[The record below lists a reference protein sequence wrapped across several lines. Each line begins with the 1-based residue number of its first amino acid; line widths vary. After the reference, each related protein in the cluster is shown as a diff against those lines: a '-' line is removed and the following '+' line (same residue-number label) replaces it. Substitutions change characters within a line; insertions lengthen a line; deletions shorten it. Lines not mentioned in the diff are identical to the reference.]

1 MVIIHPLKFKLY
13 RLDDIM
19 DHLNKLYFTLLKN
32 YNPNLNSSDPEFLI
46 LCYAHL
52 DDGRC
57 KQRIQ
62 CSSKQ
67 EAEALSSHI
76 EYLYN
81 KEKYELAVEKNQ
93 KIKTNAD
100 RVITQTIKECVGIVY
115 DGLDDKVFE
124 TAFELSKKQLD
135 EKKFGK
141 YLIYDMD
148 KLYEST
154 LLNYKLLT
162 AYPFDTI

>member
-1 MVIIHPLKFKLY
+1 MMKLTQ
-13 RLDDIM
+13 
-19 DHLNKLYFTLLKN
+19 LYLTLLKQ
-32 YNPNLNSSDPEFLI
+32 YNPNLDSSEPEFLI

-100 RVITQTIKECVGIVY
+100 RVIKQTIKECVRVVY

-135 EKKFGK
+135 EEKFGNHF
-141 YLIYDMD
+141 IHNMD
-148 KLYEST
+148 SLYENI
-154 LLNYKLLT
+154 LLNYKFLV
-162 AYPFDTI
+162 AYPFA

>member
-1 MVIIHPLKFKLY
+1 MH
-13 RLDDIM
+13 DET
-19 DHLNKLYFTLLKN
+19 NST
-32 YNPNLNSSDPEFLI
+32 SSDPEFLI

-57 KQRIQ
+57 KERIQ

-93 KIKTNAD
+93 KIKNNAD
-100 RVITQTIKECVGIVY
+100 RVIKQIIKECVGIVY

-124 TAFELSKKQLD
+124 TAFELSKMQLD
-135 EKKFGK
+135 EEKFGK

-148 KLYEST
+148 KLYERI
-154 LLNYKLLT
+154 LLNYRILT
-162 AYPFDTI
+162 SYPFE

>member
-1 MVIIHPLKFKLY
+1 MMKLTQ
-13 RLDDIM
+13 
-19 DHLNKLYFTLLKN
+19 LYLTLLKQ
-32 YNPNLNSSDPEFLI
+32 YNPNLDSSDPEFLI

-57 KQRIQ
+57 KERIQ

-93 KIKTNAD
+93 KIKNNAD
-100 RVITQTIKECVGIVY
+100 RVIKQIIKECVGIVY

-124 TAFELSKKQLD
+124 TAFELSKMQLD
-135 EKKFGK
+135 EEKFGK

-148 KLYEST
+148 KLYERI
-154 LLNYKLLT
+154 LLNYRILT
-162 AYPFDTI
+162 SYPFE

>member
-1 MVIIHPLKFKLY
+1 MKFKLY

-19 DHLNKLYFTLLKN
+19 KHLNQLYLTLLKQ
-32 YNPNLNSSDPEFLI
+32 YNPNLDSSDPEFLI

-57 KQRIQ
+57 KERIQ

-93 KIKTNAD
+93 KIKNNAD
-100 RVITQTIKECVGIVY
+100 RVIKQTIKECVGIVY

-124 TAFELSKKQLD
+124 TAFELSKCNWISNSLV
-135 EKKFGK
+135 
-141 YLIYDMD
+141 IISSINMD
-148 KLYEST
+148 SLYENI
-154 LLNYKLLT
+154 LLNYKFLA
-162 AYPFDTI
+162 AYPVA

>member
-1 MVIIHPLKFKLY
+1 MMKLTQ
-13 RLDDIM
+13 
-19 DHLNKLYFTLLKN
+19 LYLTLLKQ
-32 YNPNLNSSDPEFLI
+32 YNPNLDSSDPEFLI

-100 RVITQTIKECVGIVY
+100 RVIKQTIKECVGVVY
-115 DGLDDKVFE
+115 DGLDDKMFE
-124 TAFELSKKQLD
+124 TAFELSKMQLD
-135 EKKFGK
+135 KQQFGNHF
-141 YLIYDMD
+141 IHNMD
-148 KLYEST
+148 SLYENI
-154 LLNYKLLT
+154 LLNYKFLV
-162 AYPFDTI
+162 AYPFA

>member
-1 MVIIHPLKFKLY
+1 MMKLTQ
-13 RLDDIM
+13 
-19 DHLNKLYFTLLKN
+19 LYLTLLKQ
-32 YNPNLNSSDPEFLI
+32 YNPNLDTSDPEFLI

-52 DDGRC
+52 DYGRC

-93 KIKTNAD
+93 KIKNNAD
-100 RVITQTIKECVGIVY
+100 RVIKQTIKECVGIVY

-124 TAFELSKKQLD
+124 TAFELSKQQLD
-135 EKKFGK
+135 EEKFGK

-148 KLYEST
+148 KLYERI
-154 LLNYKLLT
+154 LLNYRILT
-162 AYPFDTI
+162 SYPFE

>member
-1 MVIIHPLKFKLY
+1 MMKLTQ
-13 RLDDIM
+13 
-19 DHLNKLYFTLLKN
+19 LYLTLLKQ
-32 YNPNLNSSDPEFLI
+32 YNPNLDSSDPEFLI

-57 KQRIQ
+57 KERIQ

-93 KIKTNAD
+93 KIKNNAD
-100 RVITQTIKECVGIVY
+100 RVIKQTIKECVGIVY

-124 TAFELSKKQLD
+124 TAFELSKMQLD
-135 EKKFGK
+135 EEKFGK

-148 KLYEST
+148 KLYERI
-154 LLNYKLLT
+154 LLNYRILT
-162 AYPFDTI
+162 SYPFE

>member
-1 MVIIHPLKFKLY
+1 MMKLTQ
-13 RLDDIM
+13 
-19 DHLNKLYFTLLKN
+19 LYLTLLKQ
-32 YNPNLNSSDPEFLI
+32 YNPNLDSSDPEFLI

-57 KQRIQ
+57 KQQIQ

-100 RVITQTIKECVGIVY
+100 RVIKQTIKECVSVVY

-124 TAFELSKKQLD
+124 TAFELSKMQLD
-135 EKKFGK
+135 KQYFGNHF
-141 YLIYDMD
+141 IHDMD
-148 KLYEST
+148 LLYENI
-154 LLNYKLLT
+154 LLNYKLLL
-162 AYPFDTI
+162 DHI